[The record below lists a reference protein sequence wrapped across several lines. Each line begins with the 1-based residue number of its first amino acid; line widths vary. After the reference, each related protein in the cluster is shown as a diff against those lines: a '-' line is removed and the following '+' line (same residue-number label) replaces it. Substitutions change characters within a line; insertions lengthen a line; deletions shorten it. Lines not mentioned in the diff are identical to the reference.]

1 MRVLSLLAVVGLSLC
16 GPLARAEGPLILE
29 YRFNSDGPRHSPDVG
44 PDKAALVIKTAENKP
59 FVATE
64 KLETGISG
72 ATNDRAIDFSSATGM
87 GMGSSGPFARIE
99 DADTARILDGLT
111 SFTVSGWI
119 KAEEVIGNTVEFL
132 HKMGRN
138 KEGLDSGWKVTLV
151 PKGRLRLFVNDQNLI
166 SERSDW
172 ARPGEWVFFAITYD
186 GTLKSNNAS
195 FYFGTKND
203 PVILSS
209 SQTLVAGPT
218 KPNDVMLFLSRPDR
232 PFRGLIDNIRIRGA
246 TSGSE
251 GALSEKQLESIRASD
266 IIQTKK
272 PD

>member
-1 MRVLSLLAVVGLSLC
+1 MRVLSLLAVGGLSLC
-16 GPLARAEGPLILE
+16 GPLARADGPLILE

-44 PDKAALVIKTAENKP
+44 PDKAALVTKTAENKP
-59 FVATE
+59 LVATE
-64 KLETGISG
+64 ELGAGVSG
-72 ATNDRAIDFSSATGM
+72 AASDRAIDFSSATGM
-87 GMGSSGPFARIE
+87 GMGSSGPFARLD
-99 DADTARILDGLT
+99 DADAARIFDGLT

-132 HKMGRN
+132 HKMGLN
-138 KEGLDSGWKVTLV
+138 EEGFDSGWKVTLV
-151 PKGRLRLFVNDQNLI
+151 PKGRLRLFVNDKNI
-166 SERSDW
+166 VSERSDW

-209 SQTLVAGPT
+209 KQTMVAGPV

-232 PFRGLIDNIRIRGA
+232 PFRGLIDNIRIHGA
-246 TSGSE
+246 AGGSE
-251 GALSEKQLESIRASD
+251 GALSDKQLESIRASD
-266 IIQTKK
+266 ITGKQTR
-272 PD
+272 